1 MAAQRFPTPILEGT
15 SVERVRFAK
24 GDYVHPPSGQLEL
37 RLVRRGSS
45 QAEIDLG
52 GGSRSVFTR
61 PGDVLLSLPDK
72 ATRFRIVDD
81 REVSILAIAAP
92 KALAW
97 VRQAGGSDVEDLA
110 PLSRKPLRIPLIAR
124 LVDRLESAADRPE
137 PVSEAIVLVILAEA
151 LRMAR
156 RLRAREGATVLS
168 HAEILRIIGKV
179 EAQLEKPV
187 SADALAADAGVSRR
201 TFGAIFKEATGLPFH
216 QYVLQMRV
224 ERAVKLLT
232 DSDLPLPQVAVRCG
246 FAHQAHM
253 SRMVSRLKSEPPGAI
268 RNCSRTA

>member
-1 MAAQRFPTPILEGT
+1 MTAQRFPTRILDGT
-15 SVERVRFAK
+15 TIERLRFGK

-37 RLVRRGSS
+37 RVVRRGSS

-52 GGSRSVFTR
+52 SGSRSVFTR

-72 ATRFRIVDD
+72 ATRFGIVDD

-92 KALAW
+92 NALTW
-97 VRQAGGSDVEDLA
+97 VRQAGGVDLEELS
-110 PLSRKPLRIPLIAR
+110 PLSRKPLRAPLIAR
-124 LVDRLESAADRPE
+124 LIDRLESEADGPE
-137 PVSEAIVLVILAEA
+137 PISEAIVLVILAEA

-168 HAEILRIIGKV
+168 HAEILRIIAKV
-179 EAQLEKPV
+179 EAQLEKPA
-187 SADALAADAGVSRR
+187 SADELAAEVGVSRR

-216 QYVLQMRV
+216 QYVLQLRV
-224 ERAVKLLT
+224 ERAVELLT
-232 DSDLPLPQVAVRCG
+232 ESNLPLPQVALRCG

-253 SRMVSRLKSEPPGAI
+253 SRMVSRLKGEPPGAI
-268 RNCSRTA
+268 RNRGRSV